1 MNLWNKRRPAS
12 IARPREVPQA
22 TADDGATAGKYQSL
36 YKYLR
41 DRYADRVVL
50 TFGEIED
57 LLGFSLPES
66 ASLEPDWWDSAP
78 TKDASSAHSDA
89 WRLAD
94 RTAVVNLISR
104 RVIFDRR
111 MSRDV

>member
-1 MNLWNKRRPAS
+1 MQLQNDLARAARSSCSEAGEYRP
-12 IARPREVPQA
+12 
-22 TADDGATAGKYQSL
+22 L
-36 YKYLR
+36 FKYLR

-66 ASLEPDWWDSAP
+66 ASLDPDWWDSAP
-78 TKDASSAHSDA
+78 TKDVSSAHSDA